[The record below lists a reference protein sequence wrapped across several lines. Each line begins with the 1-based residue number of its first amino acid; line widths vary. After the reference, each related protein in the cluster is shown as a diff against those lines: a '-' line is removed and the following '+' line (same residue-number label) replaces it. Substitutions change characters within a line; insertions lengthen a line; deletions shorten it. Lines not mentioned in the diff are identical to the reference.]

1 MTRTFHISR
10 SWLPRAALVALVAL
24 LGACST
30 NPATITDIPAGTA
43 GKRSGPQ
50 IEHWQTKSGTR
61 VLFVAAPQ
69 LPMLDLQ
76 VVFDAGS
83 ARDDGKGGLAV
94 MTNSMLSEGAGE
106 LDATAIAQ
114 RFENVGARFGS
125 SAQRDTAT
133 LKLRSL
139 TDPALLRPAL
149 DTFLLLLK
157 SPTFPQDSFTRL
169 QNQMLVGLKAEQES
183 LDDLSDNALYR
194 AVFGSHPYGRPVN
207 GEEATVK
214 SLSRDDTAAFF
225 HRYYVTQNA
234 IIAIIGAIDRVQA
247 EQMAEQV
254 SASMQIGAAAPALP
268 AVAALSAAETV
279 SIRHP
284 SQQTHVLLGQPG
296 MPRNDPDFFP
306 LYVGNHIIGG
316 NGLVSRLADEIRE
329 KRGLSY
335 STYSYFA
342 PMRVAGPFVLGLQ
355 TRNDQADVARQLMAQ
370 VLADFRD
377 KGPDAK
383 ELEAAKLNITGG
395 FPLRVASNGK
405 IADYL
410 ALIGFYN
417 LPLDYLE
424 TFTEK
429 VNAVTAEQIRDAF
442 QRRVTPDRMITV
454 IVGGGVPAQVSDARP

>member
-1 MTRTFHISR
+1 MTRAFPISR
-10 SWLPRAALVALVAL
+10 SWLPRATLVAVVAL
-24 LGACST
+24 FAACST
-30 NPATITDIPAGTA
+30 TPATITDVGV
-43 GKRSGPQ
+43 GKRSGPK

-94 MTNSMLSEGAGE
+94 MTNSMLSEGAGD

-149 DTFLLLLK
+149 DTFLLVLK
-157 SPTFPQDSFTRL
+157 SPTFPQDSFARL

-194 AVFGSHPYGRPVN
+194 AVFGTHPYGRPIN

-214 SLSRDDTAAFF
+214 GLTRDDAVAFF
-225 HRYYVTQNA
+225 QRYYVAQNA
-234 IIAIIGAIDRVQA
+234 MIAIIGAIDRTQA

-254 SASMQIGAAAPALP
+254 SASMKIGAAAPALP

-355 TRNDQADVARQLMAQ
+355 TRNDQAEVARQLMAQ
-370 VLADFRD
+370 VLTDFRD

-429 VNAVTAEQIRDAF
+429 VDAVTAEQIRDAF
-442 QRRVTPDRMITV
+442 QRRVTPDKMVTV
-454 IVGGGVPAQVSDARP
+454 IVGGGVPAQISDARP